1 MKYLTITYP
10 DINNGPGFRA
20 TLWIAGCS
28 HHCPGCHNQ
37 HTWDYNQGLELTS
50 PKLKEQITKI
60 FSNDYISGLTIS
72 GGDPLD
78 QSANSLHELCD
89 FMKWFKLT
97 YPSKTIWLYTGF
109 NKDEVIS
116 YYGKYAISLA
126 DYLIDGKYDEKL
138 RDTSLAFRGS
148 SNQHIIKIHK
158 D

>member
-37 HTWDYNQGLELTS
+37 HTWNYNQGTEFTS
-50 PKLKEQITKI
+50 KGLKDEITEI
-60 FSNDYISGLTIS
+60 FKHDYISGLTLS

-78 QSANSLHELCD
+78 QDVDSLHELAD
-89 FMKWFKLT
+89 FIKWFKTT
-97 YPSKTIWLYTGF
+97 YPDKTIWLYTGF
-109 NKDEVIS
+109 MLDEIKS
-116 YYGKYAISLA
+116 YYGKYIINLC
-126 DYLIDGKYDEKL
+126 DYIVDGRYDEKL
-138 RDTSLAFRGS
+138 RDTSLEFRGS
-148 SNQHIIKIHK
+148 SNQRIIKMHK